1 MAMPAEVSRAPAT
14 FVREGFSLAT
24 VLEVMVVSTGV
35 RAVMTT
41 VAATPNK
48 FIECMNTVVV
58 SFCCCDSRENWAF
71 YVIIGL

>member
-24 VLEVMVVSTGV
+24 VLVVMVVSTGV

-41 VAATPNK
+41 VVATPNK

-58 SFCCCDSRENWAF
+58 SFLLLLALSKLRLG
-71 YVIIGL
+71 V